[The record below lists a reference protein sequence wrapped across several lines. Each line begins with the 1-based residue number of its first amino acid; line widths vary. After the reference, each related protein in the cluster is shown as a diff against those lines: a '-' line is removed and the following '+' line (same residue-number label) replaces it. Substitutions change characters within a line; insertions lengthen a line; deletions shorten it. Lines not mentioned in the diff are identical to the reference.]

1 MLYRMKPKRNLILL
15 IAIIGISFKSFS
27 QNATEPS
34 TIVLT
39 NPVAKLVVKDLVS
52 YDGLLAESKAVREQL
67 TALNSKVVTLEE
79 VIANL
84 TLQLENRNSVITQK
98 DSQIVQYET
107 MKEDL
112 KKEVKRLSRIG
123 KIYKIGSAIGA
134 AAILLNILGK

>member
-1 MLYRMKPKRNLILL
+1 MKLKRNLILL

-27 QNATEPS
+27 QNATKSS
-34 TIVLT
+34 TVVLT
-39 NPVAKLVVKDLVS
+39 KPVAKLVVKDLVS

-84 TLQLENRNSVITQK
+84 KLQLENRNSVIIRK
-98 DSQIVQYET
+98 DSQIVEYEA
-107 MKEDL
+107 MKGDL
-112 KKEVKRLSRIG
+112 EKEVKRLSRIG